1 MTELALVGIDMGT
14 GGARVGIFDPHGK
27 LLGTHAVLW
36 DTQYP
41 RAGRAEQD
49 PDEWWRC
56 IKESV
61 SKAMQA
67 SGLPPEAIA
76 GISLDSTSATVVAMD
91 ADGQHL
97 RPAILWMDVRASAQ
111 ATKLA
116 RTMDPALKYSGM
128 GAVSAEWGLP
138 KVMWLKDNEPDVW
151 EKAAYVADCTDWL
164 TKKLTGEWTMSIN
177 HAAGKYFYDRGWPTS
192 LYEKA
197 DASDVLEK
205 FPSRL
210 LPVSDV
216 VGGLSKQA
224 AEELGLKEGTP
235 VAEGIIDAYAGQV
248 GLGVVAPG
256 KLALIT
262 GSSHVM
268 LAQSATPVYA
278 PGLWGS
284 YTDAVIEGEYT
295 LEAGQASTGS
305 VVSWFK
311 NTLALKATQAAQ
323 ANGTD
328 VYDELNKLAEEV
340 PIGSDGLILLDHFQ
354 GNRSPY
360 VDPHSRGVFAGLTLG
375 KTEGHLY
382 RSIIEGICFGTEN
395 IFRLMRQYGFAP
407 EEIVVSGGPVKS
419 SLWMQMH
426 ADVCNLPLT
435 ITDVTEGPILG
446 SAMIAAVGA
455 GIYDSLPQ
463 AADEMV
469 RVVRT
474 IEPSQSA
481 HDEYRFYLQKYIDS
495 YPVMK
500 GLLHDIALHEEQKA

>member
-1 MTELALVGIDMGT
+1 
-14 GGARVGIFDPHGK
+14 
-27 LLGTHAVLW
+27 
-36 DTQYP
+36 
-41 RAGRAEQD
+41 
-49 PDEWWRC
+49 
-56 IKESV
+56 
-61 SKAMQA
+61 
-67 SGLPPEAIA
+67 
-76 GISLDSTSATVVAMD
+76 
-91 ADGQHL
+91 
-97 RPAILWMDVRASAQ
+97 
-111 ATKLA
+111 
-116 RTMDPALKYSGM
+116 
-128 GAVSAEWGLP
+128 
-138 KVMWLKDNEPDVW
+138 
-151 EKAAYVADCTDWL
+151 
-164 TKKLTGEWTMSIN
+164 
-177 HAAGKYFYDRGWPTS
+177 
-192 LYEKA
+192 
-197 DASDVLEK
+197 
-205 FPSRL
+205 
-210 LPVSDV
+210 
-216 VGGLSKQA
+216 
-224 AEELGLKEGTP
+224 
-235 VAEGIIDAYAGQV
+235 
-248 GLGVVAPG
+248 
-256 KLALIT
+256 
-262 GSSHVM
+262 M